1 MKRGLISAFRSE
13 VWLLARHPATALM
26 IALAAVLYVVAAAT
40 SSEVLIMVAGDDPYM
55 LGGGYRF
62 YWKPS
67 GYRGCFGLCCPD
79 VFRVYSGLD
88 SGDDSLR
95 GIRYVERL

>member
-55 LGGGYRF
+55 LGGVPIVLSTGKCSPCDRIAA
-62 YWKPS
+62 
-67 GYRGCFGLCCPD
+67 C
-79 VFRVYSGLD
+79 
-88 SGDDSLR
+88 
-95 GIRYVERL
+95 

>member
-55 LGGGYRF
+55 LGGAIGFMINNYLLSNAE
-62 YWKPS
+62 KTPGQADVPS
-67 GYRGCFGLCCPD
+67 
-79 VFRVYSGLD
+79 V
-88 SGDDSLR
+88 
-95 GIRYVERL
+95 

>member
-40 SSEVLIMVAGDDPYM
+40 SSEVLIMVAGDDP
-55 LGGGYRF
+55 
-62 YWKPS
+62 
-67 GYRGCFGLCCPD
+67 
-79 VFRVYSGLD
+79 
-88 SGDDSLR
+88 
-95 GIRYVERL
+95 